1 MDLSKTFTNDFAI
14 QANKTEGFKTTTTP
28 AGPAQRLS
36 LADHGAAQVLATWAA
51 PAVSTSTRAGT
62 FCATPA
68 CPRPPARKRRPVMK
82 PVTTLLAAR
91 AVCAALALAVPAC
104 SGGGG
109 RSSAAVASRNGDG
122 APAVRI
128 IVGGLDKQIYLPVT
142 LARELGYY
150 QAQGLDVRF
159 YDEPD
164 GVEAETAMIS
174 GQVDAVVGFYDHT
187 VDLRSKGR
195 STESVVQLLR
205 APGEV
210 KMVRTDEAGSVK
222 SPADFGGKHLGVTG
236 LGSSTNF
243 LTQYL
248 EAKNGVKAG
257 SATSVAVGAGS
268 TFVAAMQNKQ
278 IDAGMTTEPTV
289 SLLERKKLAEPLIDL
304 RTAAGAKAT
313 LGGTYPASCLPHH
326 RVRPEEPGG
335 GAEAGRRLRRDAQVD
350 PGPLRRRIAD
360 KMPAAYYAGVGKA
373 VYTQALQ
380 NEKGMYSPDGL
391 MPAHGPRT
399 VYKEPSPPSTRRSRV
414 TASICP
420 RRTPTTS
427 SRPGDSPRRRHVAGY
442 AESVV
447 VNGVTGRS

>member
-1 MDLSKTFTNDFAI
+1 
-14 QANKTEGFKTTTTP
+14 
-28 AGPAQRLS
+28 
-36 LADHGAAQVLATWAA
+36 
-51 PAVSTSTRAGT
+51 
-62 FCATPA
+62 
-68 CPRPPARKRRPVMK
+68 MK
-82 PVTTLLAAR
+82 PVTTSLLVR

-122 APAVRI
+122 TPAVRI

-159 YDEPD
+159 HDEPN

-210 KMVRTDEAGSVK
+210 EMVRTDEAGSVK

-268 TFVAAMQNKQ
+268 TFVAAMRNKQ

-289 SLLERKKLAEPLIDL
+289 SLLERKKLAQPLIDL
-304 RTAAGAKAT
+304 RTPAGAKAT
-313 LGGTYPASCLPHH
+313 LGGTYPASCLYLTTKY
-326 RVRPEEPGG
+326 VRKNPEVVQKLVNVYVETLKWIQAHSA
-335 GAEAGRRLRRDAQVD
+335 AE
-350 PGPLRRRIAD
+350 IAD

-373 VYTQALQ
+373 VYTKALQ

-391 MPAHGPRT
+391 MPADGPRT
-399 VYKEPSPPSTRRSRV
+399 VYKVLATFD
-414 TASICP
+414 
-420 RRTPTTS
+420 PTVK
-427 SRPGDSPRRRHVAGY
+427 GH
-442 AESVV
+442 SVDLSQTYTNDF
-447 VNGVTGRS
+447 VNKAR